1 MLTQRLMAWL
11 VTVGLIMGVGTL
23 AVISWAEQART
34 EAVGHTMGVV
44 TFSLSALF
52 FSIATKDERRTA
64 FSLDTFSDKTFNI
77 ATGVSVLALIL
88 ATVIGPFQKF
98 LSTTSLDLRQWLVC
112 IAVALSII
120 VVSEIRK
127 AIRRRATANTVEA
140 TRPAPPSPSAAA

>member
-23 AVISWAEQART
+23 AVISWAEQVRT
-34 EAVGHTMGVV
+34 EAIAHTMGVV

-77 ATGVSVLALIL
+77 ATGVSVLTLIL
-88 ATVIGPFQKF
+88 STVLGPFEALLKA
-98 LSTTSLDLRQWLVC
+98 TSLDLAQWAIC
-112 IAVALSII
+112 TAVALSVI
-120 VVSEIRK
+120 VASEIRK
-127 AIRRRATANTVEA
+127 AIR
-140 TRPAPPSPSAAA
+140 